1 MENTD
6 TASVSTESTRTVREN
21 DNETIQCLQDR
32 IRRLEEK
39 FGTDEDAIS
48 ISSMSW
54 TEIGQALMRG
64 WGLDY
69 VFDAFFQTKLVPEED
84 MSEDGRF
91 LMSKESL
98 ISIISCI
105 CYFVF
110 FFLTYI
116 WKYRKNQHDISL
128 KEYGFHGY

>member
-6 TASVSTESTRTVREN
+6 TASVSTESTQTVREN
-21 DNETIQCLQDR
+21 DNETIQRLQDR

-39 FGTDEDAIS
+39 LGTDEDTIS

-84 MSEDGRF
+84 MNEDGRF
-91 LMSKESL
+91 LISKESL
-98 ISIISCI
+98 ISIVSCI
-105 CYFVF
+105 FYFIF

-116 WKYRKNQHDISL
+116 WKYRKNHNEISL
-128 KEYGFHGY
+128 KDYAFHGY